1 MTSSSLK
8 LCFQHQQKP
17 SFSSGSKF
25 NLITEFIEVQRT
37 KFHIY
42 ITLQLSNSVL
52 EAKIKDTDALR
63 GSTTT
68 EKELMFTF
76 NE

>member
-1 MTSSSLK
+1 MTSSYLK

-52 EAKIKDTDALR
+52 EAKKKKKKNGR
-63 GSTTT
+63 F
-68 EKELMFTF
+68 ERF
-76 NE
+76 